1 MTPSEKDAKLLV
13 LAMSLSSEATF
24 KTAHKWVGK
33 SIARIDGRGKVTGE
47 TKFFSDM
54 ALPNMLYAKVARSKY
69 PHAQIKKIS
78 TEKAEAIPGV
88 VAVLT
93 HKDIPA
99 LNGFGISIPDQPVLC
114 FDKVRYL
121 GDAVA
126 VVAAESLEA
135 AERAAQSV
143 EVEYVP
149 LPVVS
154 DPLEAM
160 KPDAPKVH
168 EKGNIL
174 RHATVRVG
182 DVEAAF
188 REAAVVVENTY
199 RTGRQMHMYLETE
212 AGIAMLDERGRLVLH
227 TGGQSP
233 YRDQMQISRAL
244 GIKPEEI
251 RVISTPVGGAFG
263 GKEENTVQIHL
274 ALLTTKTK
282 RPVKMV
288 WTREESGVAGMKR
301 HPMIITMKTAADRD
315 GRLIANQVRIVADT
329 GAYASLGPTV
339 LDVAVENSCG
349 PYRIPNIDIEAYSVY
364 TNNGVAGAFR
374 GFGAPQ
380 VNFAIESN
388 VDIIA
393 ERLGIDRLEIRKKNV
408 VREGDTGLFGYKMLG
423 SVGVYET
430 LLKAEG
436 TDLWKNRRKHKS
448 KASAPW
454 CKRGIG
460 VTTAVKGFGFG
471 ALPDFGAA
479 SIEIT
484 PTGKFAVGVSCP
496 EIGQGAVTAYSQ
508 IAADALHCD
517 IADIYLASGD
527 SQLAPDTG
535 TSSASMALVRAGNA
549 ILAAAPKMNELLLD
563 VASKVT
569 GESKDNLELGE
580 SRISSR
586 EKPETEAG
594 KSVTYVEIAQILH
607 STGSE
612 TKVVAGFEVPRVDK
626 PVEGSIEIPH
636 WSYMYATAIALVEVD
651 TLTGATKVLQ
661 FFLSPD
667 SGKAINPQSYTGQW
681 EGAIVQGLGFALT
694 EETQIDNGLIR
705 TNNFTTYIIP
715 TTCDVP
721 EIQVEPVETYEKIG
735 PFGAKGLGEIGIVPV
750 GSAVAN
756 AIYDA
761 IGTRLFT
768 LPATPERVFQA
779 LKGKQNHDGSK
790 SQS

>member
-1 MTPSEKDAKLLV
+1 MTVSREK
-13 LAMSLSSEATF
+13 T
-24 KTAHKWVGK
+24 KWVGK
-33 SIARIDGRGKVTGE
+33 SVVRKDGRGKVTGE
-47 TKFFSDM
+47 AKFFSDM

-69 PHAQIKKIS
+69 PHAEIRKIN
-78 TEKAEAIPGV
+78 TAKAEAVPGV

-93 HKDIPA
+93 HKDVPA
-99 LNGFGISIPDQPVLC
+99 LNGFGILIPDQPVLC
-114 FDKVRYL
+114 SDKVRYL

-135 AERAAQSV
+135 AERAAELV
-143 EVEYVP
+143 EADYVP
-149 LPVVS
+149 LPTVS

-160 KPDAPKVH
+160 RPDAPKVH
-168 EKGNIL
+168 ENGNIL

-182 DVEAAF
+182 DAEAAF
-188 REAAVVVENTY
+188 HEATVVVENAY

-212 AGIAMLDERGRLVLH
+212 AGIAMLDEKGRLVLY

-233 YRDQMQISRAL
+233 YRDQMQISRSL

-274 ALLTTKTK
+274 AMLAMRTK
-282 RPVKMV
+282 RPVKMT
-288 WTREESGVAGMKR
+288 WTREESGIAGMKR
-301 HPMIITMKTAADRD
+301 HPMIVTMKTATDRE
-315 GRLIANQVRIVADT
+315 GTLIANQVRIVADT

-349 PYRIPNIDIEAYSVY
+349 PYRIPNIYIDAYSVY

-388 VDIIA
+388 LDIIA
-393 ERLGIDRLEIRKKNV
+393 EKLGMDRLEIRKKNV
-408 VREGDTGLFGYKMLG
+408 LREGDLGPFGNKMLG

-430 LLKAEG
+430 LLKAEHS
-436 TDLWKNRRKHKS
+436 DLWKNRQMHKS
-448 KASAPW
+448 KTSAPR
-454 CKRGIG
+454 CKRGIA
-460 VTTAVKGFGFG
+460 VSTAVKGFGFG
-471 ALPDFGAA
+471 TLPDFAAA
-479 SIEIT
+479 SIQIT
-484 PTGKFAVGVSCP
+484 PTGKFVVGVSCP

-508 IAADALHCD
+508 IAAEALHSD
-517 IADIYLASGD
+517 IADIYIASAD

-535 TSSASMALVRAGNA
+535 TSSASMALVRGGNA
-549 ILAAAPKMNELLLD
+549 ILAAAPKMNELLLEA
-563 VASKVT
+563 ASKIT
-569 GESKDNLELGE
+569 GEQKRDLEFGD
-580 SRISSR
+580 STISSKR
-586 EKPETEAG
+586 DAR
-594 KSVTYVEIAQILH
+594 KSVTYVKVAQFLH
-607 STGSE
+607 TRGSE
-612 TKVVAGFEVPRVDK
+612 TRVVAGFEVPRVDK
-626 PVEGSIEIPH
+626 PVEGTIEIPH

-667 SGKAINPQSYTGQW
+667 SGRVINPQSYTGQC

-694 EETQIDNGLIR
+694 EETQIENGQIK
-705 TNNFTTYIIP
+705 TDNFTTYIIP

-721 EIQVEPVETYEKIG
+721 EIQIDPVETYEKIG
-735 PFGAKGLGEIGIVPV
+735 PFGAKGLGEIGIIPV
-750 GSAVAN
+750 GSVVAN

-761 IGTRLFT
+761 IGTRMFT
-768 LPATPERVFQA
+768 LPATPERVYRAIKEKEGAQSG
-779 LKGKQNHDGSK
+779 KG
-790 SQS
+790 QS

>member
-1 MTPSEKDAKLLV
+1 
-13 LAMSLSSEATF
+13 
-24 KTAHKWVGK
+24 
-33 SIARIDGRGKVTGE
+33 
-47 TKFFSDM
+47 M
-54 ALPNMLYAKVARSKY
+54 ALPNMLYAKVTRSKY
-69 PHAQIKKIS
+69 PHALIKRIN
-78 TEKAEAIPGV
+78 TEKAKNIPGV

-99 LNGFGISIPDQPVLC
+99 LNAFGILTPDQPVLC

-121 GDAVA
+121 GDAVV
-126 VVAAESLEA
+126 VVAAESLET
-135 AERAAQSV
+135 AERAAQTV
-143 EVEYVP
+143 EVEYEP
-149 LPVVS
+149 LPIVS

-160 KPDAPKVH
+160 KPEAPKVH
-168 EKGNIL
+168 GKGNIL

-182 DVEAAF
+182 NVDKAF
-188 REAAVVVENTY
+188 RDAAVVVENTY

-212 AGIAMLDERGRLVLH
+212 AGIAMLDEQGRLVLYS
-227 TGGQSP
+227 GGQSP
-233 YRDQMQISRAL
+233 YRDQMQISRSL
-244 GIKPEEI
+244 GIKPEEV

-274 ALLTTKTK
+274 ALLAMKTK

-288 WTREESGVAGMKR
+288 WTREESGIAGMKR
-301 HPMIITMKTAADRD
+301 HPMIVTTKTAADRE
-315 GRLIANQVRIVADT
+315 GRILANKVRIVADT

-339 LDVAVENSCG
+339 LDVAVETSCG
-349 PYRIPNIDIEAYSVY
+349 PYRIPNIDIDAYSVY

-388 VDIIA
+388 IDIIA
-393 ERLGIDRLEIRKKNV
+393 EKLGIDRLEIRKKNV
-408 VREGDTGLFGYKMLG
+408 LREGDIGPFGYKMLG

-430 LLKAEG
+430 LQKAER
-436 TDLWKNRRKHKS
+436 TDLWKNRVKHKS
-448 KASAPW
+448 KSSAPW
-454 CKRGIG
+454 CKRGIA
-460 VTTAVKGFGFG
+460 VTVAIKGFGFG
-471 ALPDFGAA
+471 TLPDFAAA
-479 SIEIT
+479 SIQIT
-484 PTGKFAVGVSCP
+484 PTGKFVVGISCP
-496 EIGQGAVTAYSQ
+496 EIGQGAITAYSQ

-517 IADIYLASGD
+517 IADIYIASAD

-535 TSSASMALVRAGNA
+535 TSSASMALVRGGNA
-549 ILAAAPKMNELLLD
+549 ILSVAPKMNQLLLD
-563 VASKVT
+563 VAAEIT
-569 GESKDNLELGE
+569 GEPKEDLDFGGSK
-580 SRISSR
+580 ISSTQ
-586 EKPETEAG
+586 KPG
-594 KSVTYVEIAQILH
+594 KSVSYVEIAQFLIRR
-607 STGSE
+607 GSE
-612 TKVVAGFEVPRVDK
+612 TRIVAGFEVPRVDK

-651 TLTGATKVLQ
+651 TLTGATKALQ

-667 SGKAINPQSYTGQW
+667 SGTVINPQSYTGQC

-694 EETQIDNGLIR
+694 EETQIDNGQIK

-715 TTCDVP
+715 TIRDVP
-721 EIQVEPVETYEKIG
+721 EIQIEPVETYEKIG
-735 PFGAKGLGEIGIVPV
+735 PYGAKGLGEIGIIPV

-761 IGTRLFT
+761 TGTRLFT

-779 LKGKQNHDGSK
+779 LKRNENRDAAK